1 MDPSKIP
8 KHILRILQAREL
20 SMSQKMVA
28 FTMLMPTMPP
38 DPKNDEIWKVNTK
51 LGEDILKLIND
62 GKIRLGKFDKNFMLE
77 VVEL

>member
-8 KHILRILQAREL
+8 KHILRILQDREL

-28 FTMLMPTMPP
+28 FTMLMPTMPS

>member
-8 KHILRILQAREL
+8 KHIIRILQDKEL

-38 DPKNDEIWKVNTK
+38 APKNDEAWNVNAGVGK
-51 LGEDILKLIND
+51 DILKLVND
-62 GKIRLGKFDKNFMLE
+62 NKIRLGKFDENFMLE
-77 VVEL
+77 IVEL

>member
-8 KHILRILQAREL
+8 KHIIRILQDKEL

-38 DPKNDEIWKVNTK
+38 DPKNDEAWSVNMGVGK
-51 LGEDILKLIND
+51 DILKLVDDN
-62 GKIRLGKFDKNFMLE
+62 KIRLGKFDKNFMLE
-77 VVEL
+77 IVEL

>member
-1 MDPSKIP
+1 MYPMSI
-8 KHILRILQAREL
+8 RSVVARQ
-20 SMSQKMVA
+20 SVA
-28 FTMLMPTMPP
+28 PMAMLMPTMPP

-62 GKIRLGKFDKNFMLE
+62 GKIRLGKFNKNFMLE

>member
-8 KHILRILQAREL
+8 KHILRILQDREL

-38 DPKNDEIWKVNTK
+38 DPTNDEIWKVNTK